1 MSDSNNITVL
11 NPGLYKNLLAQV
23 ESIYK
28 HSNEL
33 SFKTRARYFEA
44 TKRFCKF
51 LADNYRLQNFKNVE
65 DRHFK
70 AYVEHLKEN
79 NSAATIQSDLSGIR
93 YFHRK
98 SGSKNRLS
106 PNSKL
111 ALPKRATGVKDHS
124 LLDKELVNIRQWAIE
139 KGRQDAVIGF
149 DFASEFGLR
158 LEKICTLR
166 VEYLMSALKTG
177 QLVIMVIASRNGE
190 KFHYFD
196 TKSSICKQIFRENLT
211 IPIAMNIEHIQ
222 ITVNL
227 NVQKPIKSVCLNTFV
242 RLGIL

>member
-23 ESIYK
+23 ESIYR

-33 SFKTRARYFEA
+33 SFKTRARYYEA

-51 LADNYRLQNFKNVE
+51 LADNFRLQNFKNVE

-106 PNSKL
+106 KNDKL
-111 ALPKRATGVKDHS
+111 
-124 LLDKELVNIRQWAIE
+124 
-139 KGRQDAVIGF
+139 
-149 DFASEFGLR
+149 
-158 LEKICTLR
+158 
-166 VEYLMSALKTG
+166 
-177 QLVIMVIASRNGE
+177 
-190 KFHYFD
+190 
-196 TKSSICKQIFRENLT
+196 
-211 IPIAMNIEHIQ
+211 
-222 ITVNL
+222 
-227 NVQKPIKSVCLNTFV
+227 
-242 RLGIL
+242 

>member
-1 MSDSNNITVL
+1 MSDSNDITVL

-33 SFKTRARYFEA
+33 SFKTRARYYEA

-51 LADNYRLQNFKNVE
+51 LANNFRLQNFKNVE

-111 ALPKRATGVKDHS
+111 NLPKRATGVKDHS
-124 LLDKELVNIRQWAIE
+124 LLDILFTVSFTMFVFSSRDKNKSNENNGLYFADTYCLYEYCLCNIL
-139 KGRQDAVIGF
+139 
-149 DFASEFGLR
+149 S
-158 LEKICTLR
+158 
-166 VEYLMSALKTG
+166 
-177 QLVIMVIASRNGE
+177 
-190 KFHYFD
+190 
-196 TKSSICKQIFRENLT
+196 
-211 IPIAMNIEHIQ
+211 
-222 ITVNL
+222 
-227 NVQKPIKSVCLNTFV
+227 
-242 RLGIL
+242 